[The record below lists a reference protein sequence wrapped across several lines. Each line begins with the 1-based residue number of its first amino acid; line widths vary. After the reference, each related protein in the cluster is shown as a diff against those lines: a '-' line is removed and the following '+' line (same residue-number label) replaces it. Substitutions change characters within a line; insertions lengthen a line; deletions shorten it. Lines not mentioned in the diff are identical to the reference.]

1 MPGDPLYG
9 IKLQVEH
16 IQVTLAGSEADQAEV
31 RLHLARTRMDELQT
45 LVERSGPVDKEVPR
59 LLKAWKEE
67 VGRSSGVL
75 LDMAM
80 KGDTEARSMLEAF
93 TAEQSSKLAGVVEAL
108 SGDAAMRE
116 AAQTLL
122 TFIEEVDTQLRS
134 SAGSPTA
141 PVPPPGE
148 DGTLRPVG
156 PAPSPSPTGG
166 LANAP
171 TAPPPTQGPSPSPTY
186 PQGDSTTPSSPPSAP
201 AAPPPPPDGSA
212 PTVTPPP
219 PSPTATTPPT
229 SYSLFGPITG
239 G

>member
-31 RLHLARTRMDELQT
+31 RLRLARTRMDELQT

-59 LLKAWKEE
+59 LLEAWKEE

-75 LDMAM
+75 LKLAIG
-80 KGDTEARSMLEAF
+80 GDTEARSMLEVF
-93 TAEQSSKLAGVVEAL
+93 TADQSGKLADVVEAL

-116 AAQTLL
+116 TAQTLL
-122 TFIEEVDTQLRS
+122 TFIEDVDTQLRS

-148 DGTLRPVG
+148 DGTLRSVG
-156 PAPSPSPTGG
+156 SAPSPSPTEGP
-166 LANAP
+166 ANAP
-171 TAPPPTQGPSPSPTY
+171 TAPPSAQGLSPSPTY
-186 PQGDSTTPSSPPSAP
+186 PQGDATASSSPAP
-201 AAPPPPPDGSA
+201 APTAPNPPDGLA
-212 PTVTPPP
+212 PPTVTPT

-229 SYSLFGPITG
+229 GYSLFGPITG